1 MPITEVND
9 PLTLFHNWL
18 QEAEEKEENVPTAA
32 CLATSNTNAI
42 PSARMVLLKSA
53 DDRGF
58 VFYTNLDSRK
68 GGEIRQ
74 NPHAALCFHWKS
86 LDRQVRVEGTVT
98 LVSETD
104 ADAYFATRP
113 RDAQIGAWASLQS
126 KPLRSRSQ
134 LENQV
139 AEYSAK
145 FALGPV
151 PRPGHWSGYCLNPTN
166 IEFWENRSSR
176 LHDRLKYERTKD
188 RWRHEWLF
196 P

>member
-18 QEAEEKEENVPTAA
+18 REAEEKEENVPTAA
-32 CLATSNTNAI
+32 CLATSNANAI
-42 PSARMVLLKSA
+42 PSARMVLLKNA

-68 GGEIRQ
+68 GREIQQ

-126 KPLRSRSQ
+126 RPLRSRSQ

>member
-42 PSARMVLLKSA
+42 PSARMVLLKNA

-126 KPLRSRSQ
+126 RPLRSRSQ

>member
-86 LDRQVRVEGTVT
+86 LDRQVRVEGPVT

-139 AEYSAK
+139 AEYAAK
-145 FALGPV
+145 FGAGPI
-151 PRPGHWSGYCLNPTN
+151 PRPGHWSGYCLSPTN

>member
-1 MPITEVND
+1 MPITELND

-18 QEAEEKEENVPTAA
+18 SEAEIKEENVPTAA
-32 CLATSNTNAI
+32 CLATANANAI
-42 PSARMVLLKSA
+42 PSARMVLLKTA
-53 DDRGF
+53 DVRGF

-68 GGEIRQ
+68 SGEIRQ

-145 FALGPV
+145 LGLGPI
-151 PRPGHWSGYCLNPTN
+151 PRPGHWSGYCLNPTKS
-166 IEFWENRSSR
+166 EFCENRSSR
-176 LHDRLKYERTKD
+176 LHARLNCERTED
-188 RWRHEWLF
+188 RWRQAWLF

>member
-126 KPLRSRSQ
+126 RPLRSRSQ

-176 LHDRLKYERTKD
+176 LHDRLKYERTED

>member
-18 QEAEEKEENVPTAA
+18 REAEEKEENVPTAA

>member
-1 MPITEVND
+1 MPITELND
-9 PLTLFHNWL
+9 PLILFHNWL
-18 QEAEEKEENVPTAA
+18 SEAEKKEENVPTAA
-32 CLATSNTNAI
+32 CLATANANAI
-42 PSARMVLLKSA
+42 PSARMVLLKNA

-86 LDRQVRVEGTVT
+86 LDRQVRVEGAVT

-145 FALGPV
+145 FGLGPV

>member
-42 PSARMVLLKSA
+42 PSARMVLLKNA

-126 KPLRSRSQ
+126 RPLRSRSQ

-166 IEFWENRSSR
+166 IEFWENRNSR

>member
-42 PSARMVLLKSA
+42 PSARMVLLKNA

-68 GGEIRQ
+68 GSEIHQ

-86 LDRQVRVEGTVT
+86 LGRQVRVEGTVT

>member
-1 MPITEVND
+1 MPITELND

-18 QEAEEKEENVPTAA
+18 REAEEKEENVPTAA
-32 CLATSNTNAI
+32 CLATSNANAI
-42 PSARMVLLKSA
+42 PSARMVLLKNA

-126 KPLRSRSQ
+126 RTLRSRSQ

>member
-126 KPLRSRSQ
+126 RPLRSRSQ

>member
-126 KPLRSRSQ
+126 RPLRSRSQ

-176 LHDRLKYERTKD
+176 LHDRLKYERSKD
-188 RWRHEWLF
+188 KWRHEWLF

>member
-126 KPLRSRSQ
+126 RPLRSRSQ

-166 IEFWENRSSR
+166 FEFWEKRSSR
-176 LHDRLKYERTKD
+176 LHDRLKYERSKG

>member
-42 PSARMVLLKSA
+42 PSARMVLLKNA

-68 GGEIRQ
+68 GSEIHQ

-126 KPLRSRSQ
+126 RPLRSRSQ

>member
-113 RDAQIGAWASLQS
+113 RDAQIGAWASIQS

-134 LENQV
+134 LESRV

>member
-126 KPLRSRSQ
+126 RPLRSRSQ

-188 RWRHEWLF
+188 RWRHAWLF

>member
-32 CLATSNTNAI
+32 CLATSNANAI

-126 KPLRSRSQ
+126 RPLRSRSQ